1 MFVTL
6 GTNIVKLLERGRDGD
21 ALTVNAIYQAPVTR
35 HSITSSLLNE
45 AEQVTETISN
55 CSVSDVTRARAIE
68 RTMNTLP
75 LFNGQQTCTESL
87 FR

>member
-6 GTNIVKLLERGRDGD
+6 GHNTVRLLERRKDGD
-21 ALTVNAIYQAPVTR
+21 ALTVNVIYQAPVTR
-35 HSITSSLLNE
+35 HSTTSSLLNE
-45 AEQVTETISN
+45 AEQVTEAISN

-75 LFNGQQTCTESL
+75 FFNGQQTDTESL
-87 FR
+87 SL